1 LYLLKRNSELYF
13 GGTRGLV
20 VDTFYSTIEGS
31 FYGRV
36 YHPAQV
42 GIVFV
47 GIVISLLVFC
57 AAMSRH
63 LRRHTFSSILP
74 ATIVVTIL
82 AVTSLSLAVQHLLFH
97 TVYLVG
103 RTALFYIPLY
113 ALFATLLCE
122 AVARSGRTGRAMAT
136 TLFAVALVLAGY
148 HFTTTANMKYA
159 FDWHHDASTRLMM
172 EDLGQVIASESGR
185 SRVVL
190 GVEPGYLPVAVYYAR
205 RAPVARIDIVNLPS
219 PDATEFQYVE
229 EFVRY
234 ELSQSLGGPRGM
246 LESAVPFIG
255 FTVDPICRKACVARL
270 NLLREKL

>member
-1 LYLLKRNSELYF
+1 
-13 GGTRGLV
+13 
-20 VDTFYSTIEGS
+20 
-31 FYGRV
+31 V

-47 GIVISLLVFC
+47 GIVISLVVFC

-113 ALFATLLCE
+113 VLFATLLCE

-148 HFTTTANMKYA
+148 HFTSTANMKYA
-159 FDWHHDASTRLMM
+159 FDWHTDASTRLMM
-172 EDLGQVIASESGR
+172 EDLGQVVASESGR

-205 RAPVARIDIVNLPS
+205 RAPTARIDIVSLPS

-229 EFVRY
+229 DTGRLSMNVIRRYSQTRTALVRTR
-234 ELSQSLGGPRGM
+234 SQP
-246 LESAVPFIG
+246 
-255 FTVDPICRKACVARL
+255 
-270 NLLREKL
+270 